1 MLNANAHK
9 KFTASGEK
17 EAEMLLE
24 RVLTDIGRTLS
35 GTGLCVCLG
44 GSYGR
49 GDGGVRLDQENGI
62 LYNDLD
68 FFVFAR
74 KKSSDAE
81 KMLKE
86 IAVRYEE
93 ELKID
98 VDFSSIMC
106 VKDIKNNA
114 SRLMMQEL
122 KRGYH
127 LVCGED
133 LLEKYLPEKPAE
145 ELPFSEACRL
155 MVNRGM
161 GLLLAGEK
169 IVNDSEDTDF
179 IMRNI
184 YKAILGA
191 VDAVLIR
198 QGEYCWSLTERL
210 NIVKASDM
218 PEIWKEF
225 YCEAV
230 EFKRS
235 PHRNKKPDML
245 GFWQNVREFFHS
257 AMVRCAGATKENDFK
272 DGIYI
277 CCSRSRERSI
287 VNYMKYC
294 IKTRTLPLIPP
305 GYHTI
310 PPVAVLAGDVFSAL
324 SRNIP
329 QAVDKQSKLYRH
341 WLMFN

>member
-1 MLNANAHK
+1 MLNANGHK
-9 KFTASGEK
+9 HFTACCDC
-17 EAEMLLE
+17 EAELLLE
-24 RVLTDIGRTLS
+24 RVLGDIGCSLA
-35 GTGLCVCLG
+35 GTELCVCLG

-49 GDGGVRLDQENGI
+49 GDGGVRQDRDNGI

-81 KMLKE
+81 KMLKK
-86 IAVRYEE
+86 IAVRYETL
-93 ELKID
+93 LKVDI
-98 VDFSSIMC
+98 DFSPIMS
-106 VKDIKNNA
+106 VSNIKHNA
-114 SRLMMQEL
+114 RRLMMQEL

-133 LLEKYLPEKPAE
+133 LLAEYLPEYPAN

-161 GLLLAGEK
+161 GLLFAGEK
-169 IVNDSEDTDF
+169 IINNSDDTDF

-191 VDAVLIR
+191 VDAMLIS
-198 QGEYCWSLTERL
+198 QGEYRWKLVERL
-210 NIVKASDM
+210 NMVSESDM
-218 PEIWKEF
+218 PDSWKKL
-225 YCEAV
+225 YREAV
-230 EFKRS
+230 EFKQS
-235 PHRNKKPDML
+235 PHRNTKPDML
-245 GFWQNVREFFHS
+245 ALWYGVRDFFCS
-257 AMVRCAGATKENDFK
+257 AMVRCTGVKKYNDLE
-272 DGIYI
+272 DGIYS
-277 CCSRSRERSI
+277 CCFRSKETSI

-294 IKTRTLPLIPP
+294 MKTRSLPLIVP
-305 GYHTI
+305 GYYTI

-324 SRNIP
+324 GNNIP
-329 QAVDKQSKLYRH
+329 QCINKQSKLYQH